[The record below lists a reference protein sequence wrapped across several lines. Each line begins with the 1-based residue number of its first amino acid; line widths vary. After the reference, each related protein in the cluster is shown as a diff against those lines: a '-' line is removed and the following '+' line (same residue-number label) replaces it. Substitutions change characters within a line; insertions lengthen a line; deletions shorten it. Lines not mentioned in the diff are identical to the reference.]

1 MAEPIGARPRVCV
14 FGRLRVVHPD
24 GSETVPDGPTVR
36 ELLVFLALHGGHV
49 HADHAVEA
57 LWPDATLPN
66 GRRRLR
72 NVLTRTRAQLGALVD
87 REGQTLRLN
96 ADTDWAELERAAATM
111 LTLAGKT
118 LAPDAYY
125 AEWAEDTRRRLDL
138 LRDTFNLR

>member
-24 GSETVPDGPTVR
+24 GTEAVPDGTTVR
-36 ELLVFLALHGGHV
+36 QLLVFLALHGGQV

-57 LWPDATLPN
+57 LWPDTPMRQ
-66 GRRRLR
+66 GRAMLR
-72 NVLTRTRAQLGALVD
+72 NVLSRLRAQCGPLVV
-87 REGQTLRLN
+87 REGHTLRLD

-111 LTLAGKT
+111 LALAGQT

-125 AEWAEDTRRRLDL
+125 AE
-138 LRDTFNLR
+138 